1 MLLGMELAGIELY
14 RTTKRRQLGRE
25 WVETHRENHHLASR
39 NLIQMIIRHRGLP
52 QQSMTL
58 SGEIFT
64 LVLELSLLFSGR
76 LAARFRRSLYLI
88 FEIVLLRCY
97 EKVIAESSDV
107 DAQGLRQQQHL
118 IRGNIARLKGPL
130 DSLM

>member
-1 MLLGMELAGIELY
+1 MELSGIELY
-14 RTTKRRQLGRE
+14 RAMKRRQLGRE
-25 WVETHRENHHLASR
+25 WVETHLDNHHLASR
-39 NLIQMIIRHRGLP
+39 NLIQIIIRHRGLP

-64 LVLELSLLFSGR
+64 LVMEISFLFSGR
-76 LAARFRRSLYLI
+76 LVSRFRRLLYLI
-88 FEIVLLRCY
+88 FEMFLLRCY
-97 EKVIAESSDV
+97 EKAIAEATDE